1 MGHIEPNSDKNA
13 SPVDDLKKLRPEGT
27 TTRDQTGETG
37 GEHKVEDLAKAGRDD
52 MDTDEG
58 AE

>member
-27 TTRDQTGETG
+27 TTRD
-37 GEHKVEDLAKAGRDD
+37 H
-52 MDTDEG
+52 
-58 AE
+58 

>member
-27 TTRDQTGETG
+27 TTRDHWRNRG
-37 GEHKVEDLAKAGRDD
+37 
-52 MDTDEG
+52 
-58 AE
+58 